1 MTKGNRS
8 SGPKSIA
15 ALKCE
20 MDQSGRVTEWA
31 LEAGRNIE
39 RSYSM
44 GLPHLAAWLTIGL
57 ASEAALHGALPI
69 QVRLNNAPVGYNLI
83 R

>member
-1 MTKGNRS
+1 VSKGNPS
-8 SGPKSIA
+8 SGPKSVA

-20 MDQSGRVTEWA
+20 MDQSGRATEWT
-31 LEAGRNIE
+31 LEVGRNIE
-39 RSYSM
+39 RSDSM
-44 GLPHLAAWLTIGL
+44 GLPHLAALLTIGL
-57 ASEAALHGALPI
+57 ASEAALHGALRI